1 MKTFNST
8 VTYEL
13 KDKGAIEIKATLS
26 YRIPRV
32 LGDEIVNQVEQKINK
47 VLVPDKKGEGCAQG
61 SFTVFRSDISSILYI
76 KGFKFWVWIDDTTTY
91 EKMMSVVE
99 CVRTF
104 FAELAAQHQFLYE
117 FVKLNDEREV
127 ENDRL

>member
-1 MKTFNST
+1 MRTFNST
-8 VTYEL
+8 VVYEL
-13 KDKGAIEIKATLS
+13 KDKKAIEIKASLS
-26 YRIPRV
+26 YRIPRI
-32 LGDEIVNQVEQKINK
+32 LGDEIVNQVERKINK
-47 VLVPDKKGEGCAQG
+47 VLVPDKDEGRAQG

-91 EKMMSVVE
+91 EKMISVVE

-104 FAELAAQHQFLYE
+104 FAELTAQHQFLYE

-127 ENDRL
+127 END